1 MKAEAPMFGK
11 NSEEETYRMGQIAER
26 YIVNTNSTKQT
37 LFTATIRLDNKEV
50 YIEKKEFTMIDL
62 IALVGGLGT
71 SI

>member
-26 YIVNTNSTKQT
+26 YIVNINSTKQT

>member
-1 MKAEAPMFGK
+1 
-11 NSEEETYRMGQIAER
+11 MGQIAER
-26 YIVNTNSTKQT
+26 YIANKKKT

-62 IALVGGLGT
+62 IALVGGLGA